1 MVESSKK
8 LSELPHILSDTSK
21 NISEQPPSQILP
33 DPSKNNKSQQ
43 NTQSLSPLEIRDDVH
58 AGVWYT
64 NRSKFSQKWIAN
76 KKIIIKIEN
85 ELETQI
91 NCWMELAKFEMKNYR
106 TIKALIVPLKS
117 FNEFMFLIFKKSF
130 RIRL

>member
-64 NRSKFSQKWIAN
+64 NRSKFSQK
-76 KKIIIKIEN
+76 
-85 ELETQI
+85 
-91 NCWMELAKFEMKNYR
+91 
-106 TIKALIVPLKS
+106 
-117 FNEFMFLIFKKSF
+117 
-130 RIRL
+130 